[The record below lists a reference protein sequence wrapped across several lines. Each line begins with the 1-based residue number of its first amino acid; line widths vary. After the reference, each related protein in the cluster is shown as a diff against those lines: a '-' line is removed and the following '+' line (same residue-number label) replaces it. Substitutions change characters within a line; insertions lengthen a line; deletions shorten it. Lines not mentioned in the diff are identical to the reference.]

1 MIFEVKTLPLHAQKH
16 TLMTDWKEFLKNNKL
31 IIGSVSAVLAVLIII
46 VIVLLVSNNKH
57 SKEIEQLMVE
67 KERMELEYEYADLA
81 EQYALYEGQKM
92 ILKNDSLIERLEAEQ
107 IKVQRLYEELKSEKA
122 TNAARIAELRAELE
136 TLRGIM
142 RVYVAQIDSLNREN
156 KNLRYVN
163 NQQRKK
169 IDEVTSKNQELISQR
184 DSLTEKVVIASKLDA
199 VGVSVKPLR
208 SNGKL
213 AKKMKQI
220 AKLEISF
227 SIAKN
232 VTAAT
237 GEKNIYARIRKPDG
251 DIMIKN
257 ESNLFPF
264 EGSEI
269 PYSCRKV
276 IEFAG
281 DEINGVTMYWD
292 VEEFLYPGEYEVEIF
307 ADNYLI
313 GRGSFALDK

>member
-1 MIFEVKTLPLHAQKH
+1 MHKKYIV
-16 TLMTDWKEFLKNNKL
+16 MTDWKELIKNNKL
-31 IIGSVSAVLAVLIII
+31 IVGIVAAVVAVLIAV
-46 VIVLLVSNNKH
+46 VIVLIVSNNKH
-57 SKEIEQLMVE
+57 SKELEQLIVE
-67 KERMELEYEYADLA
+67 KERMELEYEYADLV

-92 ILKNDSLIERLEAEQ
+92 ILKNDSLIEKLEAEQ

-122 TNAARIAELRAELE
+122 TSAARIAELRAELE

-156 KNLRYVN
+156 KSLRQEN
-163 NQQRKK
+163 RQQRRK
-169 IDEVTSKNQELISQR
+169 IEEVKTLNEKLISQR
-184 DSLTEKVVIASKLDA
+184 DSLSEKVVIASKLDA
-199 VGVSVKPLR
+199 VGVKVTPLR
-208 SNGKL
+208 KNGKL
-213 AKKMKQI
+213 AKKIKQI
-220 AKLEISF
+220 SKLEISF

-237 GEKNIYARIRKPDG
+237 GEKEIFARITKPDG
-251 DIMIKN
+251 DVMIKS

-264 EGSEI
+264 EGSQI

-276 IEFAG
+276 VEFAG

-313 GRGSFALDK
+313 GRGVFTLEN